1 MDIKKDIYDNY
12 FFTSHINNL
21 VADETKPYSIF
32 GYDNARVFKDMST
45 DSFVENIFNDK
56 NKLLKFI
63 DYTFYSIYSK
73 IPNIHKLMYVNG
85 YFMDVDEYITVI
97 FKGGNTMSFFFD
109 IILDAVC
116 NNNKEVFDFK
126 LNKIYEYL
134 QNHNVDLK
142 VIDKELF
149 YLNSENTVK
158 DFFSEHKKKFKISD
172 VDYTMYINVN
182 NPIKYSV
189 ITQLYN
195 KILINS
201 LVDIRNFFDSY
212 YSYARNNEINDDIK
226 YIMNNKYLPFKSNDD
241 PYISLI
247 LSIDKLTK
255 IIKAENMENF
265 YNISD
270 KKTYLIYVE
279 IDFIK
284 IFFQNNNRL
293 VDILLYGCDEKNYFN
308 QNSIYYEYIINLRLM
323 TSIFEYLELL
333 QICFDLHKKYLL
345 KSTVQNLLIITKKI
359 ISHHLDNKKRII
371 LESKMYNIDII
382 NDFIRNIASKYN
394 KETNQSIYNTKYSL
408 SFDKKDV
415 IQKIKLIRKNPNTDL
430 IFNKFILNK
439 KSDNT
444 NEIDIVRKNDS
455 LSYSANDISLYNSS
469 ISNDKYYHYITYNNS
484 IYNNLEL
491 FSRKFDLFRI
501 KFNIVLT
508 KPLIEIDKKS
518 VETYNIPSEFVD
530 VSIPSFQDINR
541 KNFYKEVQEEG
552 INILNYRKGTL
563 NYYWNTYSIHQLF
576 DDLLKIL
583 FGPTIIPWYDAKYD
597 KRIIRLLLLFSFYK
611 IEKSIENY
619 NSACDW
625 ICFLTDIL
633 KLTNEMYI
641 YAVEKSSSLNE
652 KLFPVLKPFI
662 LGRKYNTKYTEEQSN
677 IILNHILENI
687 YYKLDEL
694 GYNYTVKV
702 DDFYKDFEL
711 IIKFLIFYSYSMKKD
726 CFFNV
731 FNKIRQIAG
740 LLPYET
746 NKTITKDDKDYN
758 IIDYNNLKFI
768 ELLKVL
774 SNALCV
780 ILYFL
785 NETNVKCKFK
795 NLNNCDVNE
804 TFKNCSHIHPINY
817 NFDSSEYKYYNN
829 VIETNDNQ
837 NILRSK
843 KYIIINKKNEKKY

>member
-1 MDIKKDIYDNY
+1 MNIKKDIYDNY

-56 NKLLKFI
+56 NKLLNFI

-73 IPNIHKLMYVNG
+73 IPNIHKLMYFNG
-85 YFMDVDEYITVI
+85 YFMDIDEYITVI

-109 IILDAVC
+109 IIIDAIS
-116 NNNKEVFDFK
+116 NKNKDVFDFK
-126 LNKIYEYL
+126 LNKLYEYL
-134 QNHNVDLK
+134 QNHNINLK

-149 YLNSENTVK
+149 YLNSENIVK

-182 NPIKYSV
+182 NPIKYSI

-212 YSYARNNEINDDIK
+212 YSYARNNKINNDIK
-226 YIMNNKYLPFKSNDD
+226 YLMNNKYLPFECNDEPD
-241 PYISLI
+241 ISLI
-247 LSIDKLTK
+247 SFIEKLMK
-255 IIKAENMENF
+255 IIKTENMENF
-265 YNISD
+265 YNTSNI
-270 KKTYLIYVE
+270 KTYLINIE

-284 IFFQNNNRL
+284 IFFKQNIRL
-293 VDILLYGCDEKNYFN
+293 VDILLYGCNEKNYLN
-308 QNSIYYEYIINLRLM
+308 KNNIYHEYIINLRLM
-323 TSIFEYLELL
+323 TTIFEYLELL
-333 QICFDLHKKYLL
+333 QIYFDLHKKYLL
-345 KSTVQNLLIITKKI
+345 KSTVQNLLIIIKKI
-359 ISHHLDNKKRII
+359 ISHHLNNKKKII
-371 LESKMYNIDII
+371 LESKMYNIEII
-382 NDFIRNIASKYN
+382 NDFISNIASKYN
-394 KETNQSIYNTKYSL
+394 KEINQSIYNTKYSL

-415 IQKIKLIRKNPNTDL
+415 IQKIKLTRKNPDTDL
-430 IFNKFILNK
+430 IFNKYILNK
-439 KSDNT
+439 KSDDS
-444 NEIDIVRKNDS
+444 NEIDIVKKNDS
-455 LSYSANDISLYNSS
+455 LSYSTNDISLYNNS
-469 ISNDKYYHYITYNNS
+469 ISTNKHYHYITYNNC
-484 IYNNLEL
+484 IYNELNL

-518 VETYNIPSEFVD
+518 ANTYNIPSEFVD

-552 INILNYRKGTL
+552 INILNYRKGTF

-583 FGPTIIPWYDAKYD
+583 FGPTVIPWYDAKYD

-611 IEKSIENY
+611 IEKNIEN
-619 NSACDW
+619 NNGGCNW

-633 KLTNEMYI
+633 KLTNNLYI
-641 YAVEKSSSLNE
+641 YAIEKSSSLNE
-652 KLFPVLKPFI
+652 KLLPVLKPFI
-662 LGRKYNTKYTEEQSN
+662 LGRNYNTKYTEEQSN

-694 GYNYTVKV
+694 GYNYTIKV
-702 DDFYKDFEL
+702 DEFYKDFEL

-726 CFFNV
+726 CFFNA
-731 FNKIRQIAG
+731 FNNIRQTTG
-740 LLPYET
+740 LLPYEP
-746 NKTITKDDKDYN
+746 NKTITKDDKEYN

-774 SNALCV
+774 SNSLCV

-785 NETNVKCKFK
+785 NETNSKCKFK
-795 NLNNCDVNE
+795 NLNNCNINE
-804 TFKNCSHIHPINY
+804 TFENCSYVYPINF

-829 VIETNDNQ
+829 VIETNNNQ
-837 NILRSK
+837 NILSGK
-843 KYIIINKKNEKKY
+843 KYIIINKKNK